1 VSARSFT
8 FVSLG
13 ALLGPFVEVEIVV
26 HGFVARRALD
36 TANERIGG
44 IVSVGGSAI
53 VLGAAEVTID
63 RFPDDGCQRNA
74 PPTRLITELAV
85 RRLVKP

>member
-1 VSARSFT
+1 MVDR
-8 FVSLG
+8 
-13 ALLGPFVEVEIVV
+13 
-26 HGFVARRALD
+26 FVARRPVD

-44 IVSVGGSAI
+44 IVSIGGSAL

-63 RFPDDGCQRNA
+63 RFSHDGCQRNA
-74 PPTRLITELAV
+74 SPTGLITELAV